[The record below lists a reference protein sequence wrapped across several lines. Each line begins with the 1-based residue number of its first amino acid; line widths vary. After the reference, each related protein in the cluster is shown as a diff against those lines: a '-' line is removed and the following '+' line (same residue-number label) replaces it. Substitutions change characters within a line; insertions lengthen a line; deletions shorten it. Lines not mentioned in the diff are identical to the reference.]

1 MSPATESADPLPTEE
16 SSRDPGARW
25 PSAVVTGAS
34 SGIGRAL
41 ALGLAARSEY
51 VALVGRDA
59 TRLGA
64 VCREVQSRGA
74 RAACFVADFE
84 LRESPVRL
92 ARELLASLPALT
104 VLVHSAGHFVSGSLA
119 ATPADDF
126 DRAIDVNLRAP
137 YLLTRELSG
146 ALSAGRG
153 DVVFINSSVVGQR
166 RAGLAAYAASKQ
178 GLLGL
183 ADSLRQEINPSG
195 VRVLSVFLGATAT
208 PMQEQIYSRDGRAYQ
223 PEALL
228 QAADVARIVMDVI
241 AMPRGAEVTDLH
253 LRPASAHR

>member
-1 MSPATESADPLPTEE
+1 MSQATEAASPAPPEE
-16 SSRDPGARW
+16 SSRDRHARW

-41 ALGLAARSEY
+41 AVALAARSDY

-59 TRLGA
+59 DRLAA
-64 VCREVQSRGA
+64 VSREAQSCGA
-74 RAACFVADFE
+74 RAEHFVTDFE

-92 ARELLASLPALT
+92 ARELQARLPAVS
-104 VLVHSAGHFVSGSLA
+104 VLVHAAGHFVSGPLDTTS
-119 ATPADDF
+119 ADDF
-126 DRAIDVNLRAP
+126 DRAMDVNLRAP

-146 ALSAGRG
+146 ALAAGRG

-166 RAGLAAYAASKQ
+166 RAGVAAYAASKQ
-178 GLLGL
+178 GLLAL

-228 QAADVARIVMDVI
+228 QPDDVARIVMEVI

-253 LRPASAHR
+253 LRPACAHR

>member
-1 MSPATESADPLPTEE
+1 
-16 SSRDPGARW
+16 
-25 PSAVVTGAS
+25 VVTGAS
-34 SGIGRAL
+34 SGVGRAL
-41 ALGLAARSEY
+41 ALALAGRCEY

-59 TRLGA
+59 ARLAA
-64 VCREVQSRGA
+64 VSHEVQSHGA
-74 RAACFVADFE
+74 RAGCFVADLE
-84 LRESPVRL
+84 LRESAVRL
-92 ARELLASLPALT
+92 ARELQAGLPALS
-104 VLVHSAGHFVSGSLA
+104 VLVHSAGCFVSGPLEA
-119 ATPADDF
+119 AAADDF

-137 YLLTRELSG
+137 YVLTRELSG
-146 ALSAGRG
+146 ALCAGRG

-208 PMQEQIYSRDGRAYQ
+208 PMQEQIYSREGRAYQ
-223 PEALL
+223 PETLL
-228 QAADVARIVMDVI
+228 QPADVARIVLEVI

-253 LRPASAHR
+253 LRPATAHR